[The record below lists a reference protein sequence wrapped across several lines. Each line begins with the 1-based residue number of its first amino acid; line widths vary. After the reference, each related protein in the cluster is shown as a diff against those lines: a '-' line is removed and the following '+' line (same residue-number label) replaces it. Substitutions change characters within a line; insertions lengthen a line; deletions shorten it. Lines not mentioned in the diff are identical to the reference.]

1 MLLYNESTHYH
12 TERDAD
18 MDIRTLRLNEAF
30 SASGMTQTELCN
42 KTGITKG
49 AISSFLSGRYF
60 PKQKS
65 LEALADALN
74 VSIPYL
80 MGYGDMEEA
89 DRNEAILMEK
99 IKKLSPRSRF
109 VLDGIIDT
117 LLEGDRNGDKDTRK
131 E

>member
-1 MLLYNESTHYH
+1 
-12 TERDAD
+12 

-30 SASGMTQTELCN
+30 NASGMTQTELCA

-65 LEALADALN
+65 LESLADALN

-80 MGYGDMEEA
+80 MGYDEMEENDQA
-89 DRNEAILMEK
+89 EAMLLEK
-99 IKKLSPRSRF
+99 VRKLSPQSRF

-117 LLEGDRNGDKDTRK
+117 LLEGDRNNGDKNNKQD
-131 E
+131 